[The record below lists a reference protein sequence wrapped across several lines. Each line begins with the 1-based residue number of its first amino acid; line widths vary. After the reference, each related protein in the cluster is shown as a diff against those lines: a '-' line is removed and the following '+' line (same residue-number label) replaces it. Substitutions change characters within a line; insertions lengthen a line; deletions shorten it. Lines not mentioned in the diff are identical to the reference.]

1 MRSIYMK
8 KYYVIKRFIDL
19 IVSYYENNTEK
30 DLLFYTRIANTYSKY
45 GYDLWKTE
53 DESLVAT
60 MFRKQDRKN
69 VVFTI
74 EKDEKEIARIQTN
87 KGWTK
92 HYFFI
97 EFQGIHAVHND
108 SKLSYT
114 LWQDDEELG
123 QIDTKLLRL
132 STTFTIELYPHAE
145 QLLYLFIY
153 LIIVIDKV
161 DPSMKGL
168 LFKRIPF

>member
-1 MRSIYMK
+1 
-8 KYYVIKRFIDL
+8 
-19 IVSYYENNTEK
+19 
-30 DLLFYTRIANTYSKY
+30 
-45 GYDLWKTE
+45 
-53 DESLVAT
+53 
-60 MFRKQDRKN
+60 
-69 VVFTI
+69 
-74 EKDEKEIARIQTN
+74 
-87 KGWTK
+87 
-92 HYFFI
+92 
-97 EFQGIHAVHND
+97 VHND

>member
-1 MRSIYMK
+1 MK
-8 KYYVIKRFIDL
+8 KYYVKKRFIDL
-19 IVSYYENNTEK
+19 KDSYYVYNTEK
-30 DLLFYTRIANTYSKY
+30 DLLFYTRIANPFSKY

-53 DESLVAT
+53 DESLIAT
-60 MFRKQDRKN
+60 MYRKQDRKN

-92 HYFFI
+92 HFFSI
-97 EFQGIHAVHND
+97 EPQGIHVMHND